1 MINPIKEIPPIIMD
15 PDDSLLSQ
23 SHPSKILV
31 RTYNDDGSTK
41 SIFIDDSMFIRDVLF
56 VLVHKNHRE
65 PDLNYTLIE
74 ILPDLHMGSKRI
86 FSRISLVNFEFCRTN
101 F

>member
-1 MINPIKEIPPIIMD
+1 MKETPLIVVD
-15 PDDSLLSQ
+15 HDDSFLTHSQ
-23 SHPSKILV
+23 HPSKILI

-65 PDLNYTLIE
+65 PDMNYALIE
-74 ILPDLHMGSKRI
+74 ILPDLHMGLIKI
-86 FSRISLVNFEFCRTN
+86 FLNYFEFHL